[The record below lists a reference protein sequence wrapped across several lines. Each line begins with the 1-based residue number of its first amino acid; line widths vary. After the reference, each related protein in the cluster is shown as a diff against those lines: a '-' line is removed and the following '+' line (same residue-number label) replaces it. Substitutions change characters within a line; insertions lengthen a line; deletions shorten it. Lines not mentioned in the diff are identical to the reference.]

1 MNYLSNM
8 LPYDLDSKKN
18 GNLRSSLKEYQA
30 LIKAA
35 RQAIQALKR
44 SDYQKFDSLV
54 GENACEIRAIWL
66 CQLVMNINET
76 MNRLE
81 KDLLKVGDQ
90 LENLLEQSKI
100 DALMRSEQSF
110 QTVIEHNNLNIPI
123 SDNELIIIISFLLS
137 EMKAVKS
144 YEEHIPTIFRV
155 ESAAPKNLK
164 RYGEVSNSFALNL
177 ISKLRKTLAAAS
189 VQYVREKAFALQDA
203 DLITMVS
210 DSFTLVHNALPCIP
224 MYWTYQT
231 VLATAQQEGI
241 PIIIHA
247 KFIQKNGE
255 EYSLVDEEKL
265 FYEVGPDGTYR
276 QVQPTTADLEK
287 PACIIQGIATI
298 DLATWSK
305 SEWKARMRNTSVID
319 VILAGAADHRQYPD
333 AALDSL
339 FDAIEDRQ
347 YTAYKQLALKEGFA
361 AENPTTF
368 FIQHV
373 YASLT
378 SNFFSPAEIA
388 THATALQYIR
398 RIFARELVLAGAS
411 S

>member
-1 MNYLSNM
+1 MHYLSNL

-18 GNLRSSLKEYQA
+18 GNLRTALKEYQA
-30 LIKAA
+30 LINVSVE
-35 RQAIQALKR
+35 ALKAFH
-44 SDYQKFDSLV
+44 SKEYQKLDSLV
-54 GENACEIRAIWL
+54 GENACEIRALWL
-66 CQLVMNINET
+66 CCYALKKRDAAELEKQLIIVSDAIKKLLEPAPINALMQSDISLKT
-76 MNRLE
+76 LLE
-81 KDLLKVGDQ
+81 KD
-90 LENLLEQSKI
+90 E
-100 DALMRSEQSF
+100 
-110 QTVIEHNNLNIPI
+110 LNIPLI
-123 SDNELIIIISFLLS
+123 SEELFLIASFVLT
-137 EMKAVKS
+137 EVKS
-144 YEEHIPTIFRV
+144 SR
-155 ESAAPKNLK
+155 
-164 RYGEVSNSFALNL
+164 SNSDQIDSIFIKERVDSKRLLQHGEISPSFANNL
-177 ISKLRKTLAAAS
+177 LSKLRKTLATAS

-210 DSFTLVHNALPCIP
+210 DPFTLVHNALPCIP

-241 PIIIHA
+241 PIIVHA
-247 KFIQKNGE
+247 KFIQKNGV

-339 FDAIEDRQ
+339 FDGIEDRQ

-373 YASLT
+373 YAALT
-378 SNFFSPAEIA
+378 STFFSPAEIA
-388 THATALQYIR
+388 THATALQYIQ

>member
-1 MNYLSNM
+1 MRYLSSF
-8 LPYDLDSKKN
+8 LPYCLDSKKN
-18 GNLRSSLKEYQA
+18 GNLRTALKEYQA
-30 LIKAA
+30 LINASA
-35 RQAIQALKR
+35 QALKAFH
-44 SDYQKFDSLV
+44 SKEYQKLDGLV

-66 CQLVMNINET
+66 CCFALKKRNATE
-76 MNRLE
+76 LE
-81 KDLLKVGDQ
+81 KQLIIVGDALQ
-90 LENLLEQSKI
+90 KLLEPATI
-100 DALMRSEQSF
+100 NALMQSDISLK
-110 QTVIEHNNLNIPI
+110 TLLEKEELNIPLN
-123 SDNELIIIISFLLS
+123 SEELFLIASFVLT
-137 EMKAVKS
+137 EVKS
-144 YEEHIPTIFRV
+144 LRSNSDQIDSIFIKERV
-155 ESAAPKNLK
+155 DSKKLLQ
-164 RYGEVSNSFALNL
+164 YGEITPSFANNL
-177 ISKLRKTLAAAS
+177 LSKLRKTLAAAS

-210 DSFTLVHNALPCIP
+210 DPFTLVHNALPCIP

-241 PIIIHA
+241 PIIVHA
-247 KFIQKNGE
+247 KFIQKNAE

-265 FYEVGPDGTYR
+265 FYEVGPDGSYR
-276 QVQPTTADLEK
+276 NVQPTTADLEK

-305 SEWKARMRNTSVID
+305 SEWKARMRNTSIID
-319 VILAGAADHRQYPD
+319 MILAGAADHRQYPD

-339 FDAIEDRQ
+339 FDGIEDRQ
-347 YTAYKQLALKEGFA
+347 YAAYKQLALKEGFA

-373 YASLT
+373 YAALT
-378 SNFFSPAEIA
+378 STFFSPAEIA

-398 RIFARELVLAGAS
+398 RIFARELALAGAS

>member
-1 MNYLSNM
+1 MRYLSSF
-8 LPYDLDSKKN
+8 LPYCLDSKKN
-18 GNLRSSLKEYQA
+18 GNLRTALKEYQA
-30 LIKAA
+30 LINASA
-35 RQAIQALKR
+35 QALKAFH
-44 SDYQKFDSLV
+44 SKEYQKLDGLV

-66 CQLVMNINET
+66 CCFALKKRNATE
-76 MNRLE
+76 LE
-81 KDLLKVGDQ
+81 KQLIIVGDALQ
-90 LENLLEQSKI
+90 KLLEPATI
-100 DALMRSEQSF
+100 NALMQSDISLK
-110 QTVIEHNNLNIPI
+110 TLLEKEELNIPLN
-123 SDNELIIIISFLLS
+123 SEELFLIASFVLT
-137 EMKAVKS
+137 EVKS
-144 YEEHIPTIFRV
+144 LRSNSDQIDSIFIKERV
-155 ESAAPKNLK
+155 DSKKLLQ
-164 RYGEVSNSFALNL
+164 YGEITPSFANNL
-177 ISKLRKTLAAAS
+177 LSKLRKTLAAAS

-210 DSFTLVHNALPCIP
+210 DPFTLVHNALPCIP

-241 PIIIHA
+241 PIIVHA
-247 KFIQKNGE
+247 KFIQKNAE

-265 FYEVGPDGTYR
+265 FYEVGPDGSYR
-276 QVQPTTADLEK
+276 NVQPTTADLEK

-305 SEWKARMRNTSVID
+305 SEWKARMRNTSIID

-339 FDAIEDRQ
+339 FDGIEDRQ
-347 YTAYKQLALKEGFA
+347 YAAYKQLALKEGFA

-373 YASLT
+373 YAALT
-378 SNFFSPAEIA
+378 STFFSPAEIA

-398 RIFARELVLAGAS
+398 RIFARELALAGAS